1 MVKDEFYG
9 PRKYNLT
16 FNTFGNLTRFQDMME
31 STYKGCKVGKP
42 RYIIRGVAL
51 GLSYRAGSFGLIFH
65 GL

>member
-16 FNTFGNLTRFQDMME
+16 FNTFGNLTRFQEMME

-42 RYIIRGVAL
+42 RYIIRVCRL
-51 GLSYRAGSFGLIFH
+51 
-65 GL
+65 